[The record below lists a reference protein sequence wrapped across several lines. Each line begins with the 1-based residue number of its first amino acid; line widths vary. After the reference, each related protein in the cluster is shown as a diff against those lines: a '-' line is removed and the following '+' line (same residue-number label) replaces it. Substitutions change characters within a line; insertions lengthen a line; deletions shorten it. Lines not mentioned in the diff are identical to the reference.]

1 MASER
6 STSAASAAGSS
17 KSASA
22 RPSRSKRATAAT
34 APTAPGAATADA
46 AGTSA
51 AALAAIAAAADR
63 AVAASAADLAAHA
76 DADSAELAE
85 RRRPGRP
92 RKHAAQVQPTLGV
105 VAAPHEPGAVAE
117 FWLPSMD
124 FRRLFAFFRGIH
136 ADSLLVDCG
145 PDGVNIC
152 GRNAEKMRV
161 VFSKPGRDFLRFYAP
176 TRLQFSV
183 NCSDLEKQV
192 ALIDR
197 AVQQCRFVLRP
208 RLDDMPQQLEFGL
221 HDLESQIAEKFQIT
235 LPVVAPDLRLL
246 EPGPAEPLPVTLR
259 LSSESFKRLSS
270 AVMSVASSAARL
282 SFYRGRLAISS
293 VMASGAAT
301 VTHETVFESLAA
313 IQLQTTVAENV
324 LFESQLDRLALRA
337 IAVAVGTDPVTV
349 AVGTA
354 QAVFSSAIGSFAMR
368 AVLDN

>member
-1 MASER
+1 MASDR
-6 STSAASAAGSS
+6 STPAGGAA
-17 KSASA
+17 KSA
-22 RPSRSKRATAAT
+22 RPSRSKRGTAAP
-34 APTAPGAATADA
+34 APAAAT
-46 AGTSA
+46 T
-51 AALAAIAAAADR
+51 AAAA
-63 AVAASAADLAAHA
+63 AAASGAAASSSAASSSAASSSTAADQAADLAAHA
-76 DADSAELAE
+76 ADSAELAE

-105 VAAPHEPGAVAE
+105 VALPHEPGAVAE

-176 TRLQFSV
+176 VRLQFSV

-354 QAVFSSAIGSFAMR
+354 QAVFSSAIGTFAMR